1 MCKRVRADSYKNPT
15 LRAERGGRIILTPD
29 NYCLVFVGVLDE
41 LRSLFILTMWHD
53 TDSGRFSELSVYT
66 TDSSIS
72 ADSTATQV
80 TYIRDLNDDFPRNP
94 PRLPLYTPVMPQD
107 PAHGKQAKHPLLI
120 ILVFSK
126 NLTSLSLTRSCLVFC
141 HKCQMTVDVRKR
153 YAVGSLTLLTVGVL
167 TLFG

>member
-1 MCKRVRADSYKNPT
+1 M
-15 LRAERGGRIILTPD
+15 
-29 NYCLVFVGVLDE
+29 NYG
-41 LRSLFILTMWHD
+41 
-53 TDSGRFSELSVYT
+53 
-66 TDSSIS
+66 
-72 ADSTATQV
+72 V

-167 TLFG
+167 TLFGCCFLGCCMYPILRKKCFDVVYYCPHCDSNLLIVKK